1 MVALVLMPLQAT
13 TCVMAQ
19 VAGQV
24 VLGEGGGAVVDQL
37 GRQPTE
43 EPGEERLF
51 GVVGGRP
58 AHERGPE
65 QLGREGDHGT
75 QHGPHAAQGDQEG
88 QHASSAGQRPVE
100 VERSDRCAA
109 AIFDPAVCR
118 GMRLGG
124 QIGHGRFIESLE
136 GGAAPPRPACE
147 AQGAVERLAVVD
159 DGAAAARLVHGR
171 LTLGHSPLLQ
181 HRHAIRT

>member
-1 MVALVLMPLQAT
+1 
-13 TCVMAQ
+13 MAQ
-19 VAGQV
+19 VAAQV

-43 EPGEERLF
+43 EPGEERLL

-65 QLGREGDHGT
+65 QLGREGDHGA

-88 QHASSAGQRPVE
+88 QHAPSAGQRPVE
-100 VERSDRCAA
+100 VERSDRWR
-109 AIFDPAVCR
+109 R
-118 GMRLGG
+118 GFRPRGRRGLRLGG
-124 QIGHGRFIESLE
+124 QIGHGRFIASLE

-171 LTLGHSPLLQ
+171 LTLGHSPLFQ